1 VDAPRGRREEFVLN
15 AEPAAQL
22 RLLDLQ
28 ALDSRLDQLTHR
40 ARTLPEHAQLD
51 EAGRRHQDLAAL
63 LVAARTEISDIEAQ
77 QSKADAD
84 VEQVRQRAARN
95 QQRLDSGAVTSAK
108 DLEALQHE
116 LQTLARRQTELEDAE
131 LEVMERLEEAQR
143 RQAQLQAEDDTVAG
157 QISDLTQARDA
168 ALAELKA
175 EAAVV
180 GRDRTSTLEGIPED
194 LLTLYTKL
202 REQNAGIGA
211 ARLHRRRCEGC
222 RMELTATDLVR
233 IKDAPA
239 DEVLRCEQCRR
250 ILVRTAESG
259 L

>member
-1 VDAPRGRREEFVLN
+1 MDDACVVRKEPVLN

-40 ARTLPEHAQLD
+40 ARTLPEHAQIDESSKRRTDLD
-51 EAGRRHQDLAAL
+51 AL
-63 LVAARTEISDIEAQ
+63 VVAAQTEVSDIERLQ
-77 QSKADAD
+77 VKADAD
-84 VEQVRQRAARN
+84 VDQVRQRAARD

-116 LQTLARRQTELEDAE
+116 IATLARRQTELEDAE
-131 LEVMERLEEAQR
+131 LEVMERLEDAQR
-143 RQAQLQAEDDTVAG
+143 HAG
-157 QISDLTQARDA
+157 QLTAERDQVVHTLTDLTAARDA
-168 ALAELKA
+168 ALADLQAQAREVGA
-175 EAAVV
+175 ERAGLLGSVPA
-180 GRDRTSTLEGIPED
+180 D
-194 LLTLYTKL
+194 LLALYTKL

-211 ARLHRRRCEGC
+211 ARLHQRRCEGC
-222 RMELTATDLVR
+222 RMELNPVDLGR
-233 IKDAPA
+233 IRDADA

-250 ILVRTAESG
+250 ILVRTSESG

>member
-1 VDAPRGRREEFVLN
+1 VDDARAVRKEHVLN

-40 ARTLPEHAQLD
+40 ARTLPEHAQIEESTKRRADLD
-51 EAGRRHQDLAAL
+51 AL
-63 LVAARTEISDIEAQ
+63 VVAAQTEISDIERLQA
-77 QSKADAD
+77 KADAD
-84 VEQVRQRAARN
+84 VEQVRQRAARD
-95 QQRLDSGAVTSAK
+95 QQRLDSGAVSSAK

-116 LQTLARRQTELEDAE
+116 IATLARRQSELEDAE
-131 LEVMERLEEAQR
+131 LEVMERLEDAQR
-143 RQAQLQAEDDTVAG
+143 HLGELTAERDQVAHTLA
-157 QISDLTQARDA
+157 DLTAARDA
-168 ALAELKA
+168 AIAELQTEARSVGA
-175 EAAVV
+175 ERAAVLSDV
-180 GRDRTSTLEGIPED
+180 PED

-202 REQNAGIGA
+202 REQNAGVGA
-211 ARLHRRRCEGC
+211 ARLHQRRCEGC
-222 RMELTATDLVR
+222 RMELNPVDLGR
-233 IKDAPA
+233 IRDADA